1 MWTICWSEIMKTDLQ
16 KELLALQD
24 LKYKEFHQ
32 KLMPTVNPDKVIG
45 IRTPVLRKFAKAF
58 SKRAEAEEF
67 IKNLPHKYYEEDNL
81 HAFLLE
87 EIKDYDHLIREL
99 NNFLP
104 FVDNWATCDMM
115 RPKALKNHKTEL
127 LNDIKKWLSSNNTYT
142 IRFAVNCLM
151 LYYLEED
158 FKSEY
163 LEWVKNIESDEYYIN
178 MVRAWYFATAL
189 SKQYDEAIKIL
200 ETHSLDKWTHNKTI
214 QKAVESYRITEEQKV
229 YLKKLKR

>member
-1 MWTICWSEIMKTDLQ
+1 MKTSLQ
-16 KELLALQD
+16 IELFSLRD

-45 IRTPVLRKFAKAF
+45 IRTPVLRKFAKDF
-58 SKRAEAEEF
+58 SKREEAESF

-87 EIKDYDHLIREL
+87 EIRDYETLIEEL
-99 NNFLP
+99 NKFLP

-115 RPKALKNHKTEL
+115 RPKTLKNHKTEL
-127 LNDIKKWLSSNNTYT
+127 LEDIKRWLTLKDTYT

-158 FKSEY
+158 FKPEY
-163 LEWVKNIESDEYYIN
+163 LQWVKNIESQEYYIN

-189 SKQYDEAIKIL
+189 AKQYDETVKFL
-200 ETHSLDKWTHNKTI
+200 ENNALDKWTHNKTI
-214 QKAVESYRITEEQKV
+214 QKAIESYRITSEQKE
-229 YLKKLKR
+229 YLRTLKR

>member
-1 MWTICWSEIMKTDLQ
+1 MKTSLQ
-16 KELLALQD
+16 IELFSLRD

-32 KLMPTVNPDKVIG
+32 KLMPTVSPDKVIG
-45 IRTPVLRKFAKAF
+45 IRTPVLRKFAKDF
-58 SKRAEAEEF
+58 SKREEAESF

-87 EIKDYDHLIREL
+87 EIRDYESLIEEL
-99 NNFLP
+99 NKFLP

-115 RPKALKNHKTEL
+115 RPKILKNHKIEL
-127 LNDIKKWLSSNNTYT
+127 LEDIKRWLNSKDTYT

-158 FKSEY
+158 FKPEY
-163 LEWVKNIESDEYYIN
+163 LQWVKNIESQEYYIN

-189 SKQYDEAIKIL
+189 AKQYDETVKIL
-200 ETHSLDKWTHNKTI
+200 ENNALNKWTYNKTI
-214 QKAVESYRITEEQKV
+214 QKANESYRITKEQKE
-229 YLKKLKR
+229 YLRTLKR